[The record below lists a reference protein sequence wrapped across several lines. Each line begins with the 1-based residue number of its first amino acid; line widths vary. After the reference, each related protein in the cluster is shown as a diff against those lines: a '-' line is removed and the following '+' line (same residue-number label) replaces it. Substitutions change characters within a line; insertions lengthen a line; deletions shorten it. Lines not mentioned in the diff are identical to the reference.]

1 MFIFRSA
8 HFEPSQVYNC
18 VPCQK
23 TFKAWR
29 NFKRHGEE
37 KHGQAGKYS
46 CSECQFK
53 TNRRETLSRHQK
65 RRHFSL
71 CVVSELLDGII
82 ARVVQKEDG
91 AEQEMLGDVSE
102 GSSRQVVLSMLDGLL
117 NDVVVEK
124 TEEYIIVESAE
135 DENLSECEQKR
146 NRRVAQIRAEFD
158 LLYPSFAQEVRDLRV
173 IKSVRKRRKV
183 FQTPVRKSNRIQKQ
197 GEVDESEVVMGATNG
212 TEVEEDIL
220 LGDLQPGIDEDLE
233 DGIGDGA
240 IVNVEQAGEDGST
253 EAEMNS
259 VRNGVSGAG
268 DRDAIDV
275 GVVVH
280 GSGVSGDGESNAGE
294 EYISTV
300 SDCDLELAAMGAA
313 APPLGRFACIPCERS
328 FRYLSIILRNKC

>member
-1 MFIFRSA
+1 M
-8 HFEPSQVYNC
+8 
-18 VPCQK
+18 
-23 TFKAWR
+23 
-29 NFKRHGEE
+29 
-37 KHGQAGKYS
+37 
-46 CSECQFK
+46 
-53 TNRRETLSRHQK
+53 SRHQK

-183 FQTPVRKSNRIQKQ
+183 FQTPVRKSNR
-197 GEVDESEVVMGATNG
+197 
-212 TEVEEDIL
+212 
-220 LGDLQPGIDEDLE
+220 
-233 DGIGDGA
+233 
-240 IVNVEQAGEDGST
+240 
-253 EAEMNS
+253 
-259 VRNGVSGAG
+259 R
-268 DRDAIDV
+268 
-275 GVVVH
+275 
-280 GSGVSGDGESNAGE
+280 
-294 EYISTV
+294 
-300 SDCDLELAAMGAA
+300 
-313 APPLGRFACIPCERS
+313 RS
-328 FRYLSIILRNKC
+328 